1 MHKISILEEE
11 IDIFKKH
18 EKQIQENKDYA
29 YEVTEQVQ
37 EKEDIS
43 GKGQHTTNCLT
54 CNYTCHK
61 KCKIPEDSQKAHCV
75 AMDNE
80 GKCKQ
85 CPGNC
90 AWQAHNNTAY
100 RDKVSSQTQILRTMS
115 DNVTELERG
124 ISLLLRSVTNC
135 NNRLKEIALNENPI
149 DTAEYIDFM
158 IESEKREPKSGYMS
172 RIKVLEECRKKN
184 TDWRLLEQSKTN

>member
-1 MHKISILEEE
+1 M
-11 IDIFKKH
+11 
-18 EKQIQENKDYA
+18 
-29 YEVTEQVQ
+29 TEQVQ

-61 KCKIPEDSQKAHCV
+61 KCKIAEDSQKARCV

-100 RDKVSSQTQILRTMS
+100 IIRWVPKKVKKTYREKMKLYTTAKDKVSSQTQIIQKMS

-124 ISLLLRSVTNC
+124 IAQLLRSVTNC

-149 DTAEYIDFM
+149 DTAEYIDLM

-184 TDWRLLEQSKTN
+184 H